1 MLLVLPPETSVNGA
15 ICVRINAEA
24 ISLLI
29 APVALIHV
37 AICMDQSAVSG
48 HLIIEHVALVHAA
61 ILPDDHAWSVS
72 LRGLAR
78 ILRHE
83 PGALVALPC
92 IQFHHG
98 LGQDR
103 AISEMLQFKLH
114 VLEI

>member
-1 MLLVLPPETSVNGA
+1 MLLVLPPEASVYGA
-15 ICVRINAEA
+15 ISVRIHSEA
-24 ISLLI
+24 ICLLI

-37 AICMDQSAVSG
+37 AICMDQSTVAG
-48 HLIIEHVALVHAA
+48 HLIIKHVALVHAA
-61 ILPDDHAWSVS
+61 ILPDNHAWSVS

-78 ILRHE
+78 VLRHE
-83 PGALVALPC
+83 PGTLVALPC

-103 AISEMLQFKLH
+103 AICEMLKFKLH